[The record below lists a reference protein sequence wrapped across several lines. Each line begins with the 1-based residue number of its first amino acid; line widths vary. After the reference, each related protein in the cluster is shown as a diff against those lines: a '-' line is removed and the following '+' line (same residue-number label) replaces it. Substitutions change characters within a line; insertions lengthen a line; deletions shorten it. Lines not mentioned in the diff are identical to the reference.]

1 VEPEYSYTE
10 FELTCDVI
18 LKSLPREETGHKQC
32 SSVGGA
38 QEAWDQPRVT
48 GSARFSFP

>member
-1 VEPEYSYTE
+1 MEPEYSYTE

-18 LKSLPREETGHKQC
+18 LKSPPREETGYKQC

-38 QEAWDQPRVT
+38 QEA
-48 GSARFSFP
+48 